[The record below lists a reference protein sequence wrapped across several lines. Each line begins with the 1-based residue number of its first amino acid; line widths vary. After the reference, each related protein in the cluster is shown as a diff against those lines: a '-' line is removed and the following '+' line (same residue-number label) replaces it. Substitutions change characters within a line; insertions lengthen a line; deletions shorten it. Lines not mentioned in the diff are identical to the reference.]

1 MQKEFTKDML
11 IAGEYVVELSGDG
24 FSGEKY
30 GAVFKETIQY
40 FNENFTFYGF
50 DYISTYNNNLKTDY
64 LEILKVYE
72 IRDSIISSI
81 SDKNLVWERP
91 LELEV
96 VKTKL
101 ELRLEELEQKQREIA
116 DEMAKIREDM

>member
-116 DEMAKIREDM
+116 EEMANIREDM